1 MEDVARLETVDT
13 LILGGTI
20 LCLDEAMTMIENG
33 ALAIAGESIAAIGTE
48 EDFRRRFTSPNLID
62 GTNTLIMPGL
72 INSHTHAAM
81 TCFRGIADDMHLMD
95 WLTNYIF
102 PAESRN
108 VDEELA
114 WWGSLLACAEMIK
127 SGTTTFCDMYIF
139 EEETAKAAR
148 TAGMRC
154 LLGEVLFDFPS
165 PNAKTPSEGL
175 AYTRKLLE
183 RWSGD
188 PLIRVAVEPHS
199 LYTCSRPLLLQA
211 RDLAEEFQVPLS
223 LHLLENLSEKKQ
235 LQKQLGQ
242 EAVSYLEELGC
253 LNERLIAFHCVYLEE
268 KEIRIF
274 RDSGCKVVYNP
285 ESNMKLASGFAP
297 VARMIQEGVCVGLG
311 TDGCASN
318 NSLDMF
324 QEMDTAAKLEKVRHL
339 DPTLMPAE
347 TVVAMATR
355 QGAHVLG
362 MGDITGCL
370 EAGKKADLILIDLNR
385 PHLTPMYNPYSHLV
399 YAVNGSD
406 VKSVFIAGNMVMKDR
421 ILLSLNEE
429 EIMRQ
434 VHRIAERV
442 RNSLRKPA

>member
-1 MEDVARLETVDT
+1 MENVDT

-20 LCLDEAMTMIENG
+20 LCLDDSMTRINEG
-33 ALAIAGESIAAIGTE
+33 ALAITGDSIAAVGTE
-48 EDFRRRFTSPNLID
+48 REFRQRFTSRNIID
-62 GTNTLIMPGL
+62 GKHTLIMPGL

-81 TCFRGIADDMHLMD
+81 TCFRGIADDMELMD

-102 PAESRN
+102 PAEARN
-108 VDEELA
+108 VDPELA
-114 WWGSLLACAEMIK
+114 YWGSLLACAEMIK

-139 EEETAKAAR
+139 EEETAQAAR

-165 PNAKTPSEGL
+165 PNIKTPQEGL
-175 AYTRKLLE
+175 AYARKLLE
-183 RWSGD
+183 HWSGD
-188 PLIRVAVEPHS
+188 PLIRIAVEPHA
-199 LYTCSRPLLLQA
+199 LYTCSRPLLIDA
-211 RDLAEEFQVPLS
+211 RNLAEEYQVPLAF
-223 LHLLENLSEKKQ
+223 HLLENISEKKQ
-235 LQKQLGQ
+235 LREKLGQ
-242 EAVSYLEELGC
+242 EAVPYLQELGC
-253 LNERLIAFHCVYLEE
+253 LNERLIAFHCVCLDEQD
-268 KEIRIF
+268 IRTF
-274 RDSGCKVVYNP
+274 ADQGCKAVYNP

-297 VARMIQEGVCVGLG
+297 VSRMLAEGVCVGLG

-355 QGAHVLG
+355 EGARVLG
-362 MGDITGCL
+362 MEGITGCL
-370 EAGKKADLILIDLNR
+370 KAGMKADIIMIDLNR

-406 VKSVFIAGNMVMKDR
+406 VSTVFINGKMVMKDR
-421 ILLSLNEE
+421 KLLTLDEDE
-429 EIMRQ
+429 AMHR
-434 VHRIAERV
+434 VCRIAERV
-442 RNSLRKPA
+442 SESLKEPV

>member
-1 MEDVARLETVDT
+1 MENVDT

-20 LCLDEAMTMIENG
+20 LCIDDSMTRIDGG
-33 ALAIAGESIAAIGTE
+33 ALAIIGDSIAAVGTE
-48 EDFRRRFTSPNLID
+48 REFRQRFTSRNIID
-62 GTNTLIMPGL
+62 GKHTLIMPGL

-81 TCFRGIADDMHLMD
+81 TCFRGIADDMELMD

-102 PAESRN
+102 PAEARN
-108 VDEELA
+108 VDPDLVY
-114 WWGSLLACAEMIK
+114 WGSLLACAEMIK

-139 EEETAKAAR
+139 EEETAQAAR

-165 PNAKTPSEGL
+165 PNIKTPQEGL

-188 PLIRVAVEPHS
+188 PLIRIAVEPHA
-199 LYTCSRPLLLQA
+199 LYTCSRPLLVEA
-211 RDLAEEFQVPLS
+211 RNLAEEYQVPLAF
-223 LHLLENLSEKKQ
+223 HLLENISEKEQ
-235 LQKQLGQ
+235 LREKLGQ
-242 EAVSYLEELGC
+242 EAVPYLRELGC
-253 LNERLIAFHCVYLEE
+253 LNERLIAFHCVYLDEQD
-268 KEIRIF
+268 IRTF
-274 RDSGCKVVYNP
+274 ADQGCKAVYNP

-297 VARMIQEGVCVGLG
+297 VSRMLAEGVCVGLG

-355 QGAHVLG
+355 QGARVLG
-362 MGDITGCL
+362 MEGVTGCL
-370 EAGKKADLILIDLNR
+370 KAGMKADIIMIDLNR

-406 VKSVFIAGNMVMKDR
+406 VSTVFIHGKMVMKDR
-421 ILLSLNEE
+421 KLLTLNENE
-429 EIMRQ
+429 AMQR
-434 VHRIAERV
+434 VCLIAERV
-442 RNSLRKPA
+442 KESLKEPV